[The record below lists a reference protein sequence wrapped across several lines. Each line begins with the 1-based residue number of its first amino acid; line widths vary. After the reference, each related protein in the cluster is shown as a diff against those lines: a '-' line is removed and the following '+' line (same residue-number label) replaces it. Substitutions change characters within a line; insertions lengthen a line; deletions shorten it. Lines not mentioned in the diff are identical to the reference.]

1 MCTVPSNKQRLVDDQ
16 GTGRNSWKKWFQCI
30 PRLKWNATV
39 IKIGKS
45 QPSMQAVLQVFSK
58 PPKILPARGLRLNK
72 KVQNLN
78 VFMKKVKCGANYG
91 KNWAKLTKYA
101 SCTSSR

>member
-1 MCTVPSNKQRLVDDQ
+1 
-16 GTGRNSWKKWFQCI
+16 
-30 PRLKWNATV
+30 
-39 IKIGKS
+39 
-45 QPSMQAVLQVFSK
+45 MQAVLQVFSK

-78 VFMKKVKCGANYG
+78 VFMKKVKCGANHG

-101 SCTSSR
+101 SCTSGQYYLLSNLRSYLLEVQDQMKKIEVNVHL

>member
-1 MCTVPSNKQRLVDDQ
+1 MP
-16 GTGRNSWKKWFQCI
+16 
-30 PRLKWNATV
+30 
-39 IKIGKS
+39 KS
-45 QPSMQAVLQVFSK
+45 QLNMQAVLQVFSK
-58 PPKILPARGLRLNK
+58 PPKILPARRLRLNK

-78 VFMKKVKCGANYG
+78 VFMKKVKCGANHG